1 VKNPRILTTLLLVFL
16 AGVATG
22 MLGMQHGLH
31 EKLHQKL
38 NPITVSAAPA
48 VIQPDREAVLRQ
60 FKTKL
65 DLSADQTDKIAMIL
79 EDYRHY
85 YDSLQDQIDDLRLRD
100 QIEDLRSTGRTR
112 IMQILDDGQR
122 SKFEKMMDELA
133 PQLDSAKK

>member
-1 VKNPRILTTLLLVFL
+1 VNNPRVLTTLLLVFL

-22 MLGMQHGLH
+22 MLGMRYGLH

-38 NPITVSAAPA
+38 NPATVSAAPA
-48 VIQPDREAVLRQ
+48 VPQPDREAVLKQ

-65 DLSADQTDKIAMIL
+65 DLSTDQTQKIAMIL

-112 IMQILDDGQR
+112 IMEILDERQR
-122 SKFEKMMDELA
+122 DKFGKMMDELA
-133 PQLDSAKK
+133 PQLDSSRK

>member
-1 VKNPRILTTLLLVFL
+1 MNNPRIFSTLLLVFL

-22 MLGMQHGLH
+22 MVGMQYGLH

-38 NPITVSAAPA
+38 NAVTVSAAPA
-48 VIQPDREAVLRQ
+48 APQPNREAVLRQ

-65 DLSADQTDKIAMIL
+65 DLSADQTEKIAMVL

-100 QIEDLRSTGRTR
+100 QMEDLRSTGRTR
-112 IMQILDDGQR
+112 IMQILDEGQR
-122 SKFEKMMDELA
+122 DKFEKMMDELA
-133 PQLDSAKK
+133 PQLDNSKK

>member
-1 VKNPRILTTLLLVFL
+1 VTNPRILITLSLVFL

-31 EKLHQKL
+31 DKLHQKL
-38 NPITVSAAPA
+38 NPTVSAAP
-48 VIQPDREAVLRQ
+48 QPDREAVLHQ

-65 DLSADQTDKIAMIL
+65 DLSTDQTEKIAMIL

-112 IMQILDDGQR
+112 IMQILDDKQR
-122 SKFEKMMDELA
+122 DKFEKMMDELA
-133 PQLDSAKK
+133 PQLDSTKK

>member
-1 VKNPRILTTLLLVFL
+1 VTNPRILITLSLVFL

-31 EKLHQKL
+31 DKLHQKL
-38 NPITVSAAPA
+38 NPTVSAAPA
-48 VIQPDREAVLRQ
+48 VQPDREAVLHQ

-65 DLSADQTDKIAMIL
+65 DLSADQTEKIAMIL

-112 IMQILDDGQR
+112 IMQILDTKQR
-122 SKFEKMMDELA
+122 DKFEKMMDELA
-133 PQLDSAKK
+133 PQLDSTKK

>member
-1 VKNPRILTTLLLVFL
+1 VTNPRILSTLVLVFL

-38 NPITVSAAPA
+38 NPTVSAAPA
-48 VIQPDREAVLRQ
+48 IAQPDREAVLHQ

-65 DLSADQTDKIAMIL
+65 DLSSDQTEKIAMIL

-112 IMQILDDGQR
+112 IMQVLDSQQR
-122 SKFEKMMDELA
+122 DKFEKMMDELA
-133 PQLDSAKK
+133 PQLDSSKK

>member
-1 VKNPRILTTLLLVFL
+1 VTNPRILITLSLVFL

-31 EKLHQKL
+31 DKLHQKL
-38 NPITVSAAPA
+38 NPTVSAAPA
-48 VIQPDREAVLRQ
+48 VPQPDREAVLHQ

-65 DLSADQTDKIAMIL
+65 DLSTDQTEKIAMIL

-112 IMQILDDGQR
+112 IMQILDTEQR
-122 SKFEKMMDELA
+122 TKFEKMMDELA
-133 PQLDSAKK
+133 PQLDSTKK

>member
-1 VKNPRILTTLLLVFL
+1 MNNPRILSTLLLVFL

-22 MLGMQHGLH
+22 MVGMQYGLH
-31 EKLHQKL
+31 NKLHQKL
-38 NPITVSAAPA
+38 NPVTVSAAPA
-48 VIQPDREAVLRQ
+48 APQPDREAVVHQ

-65 DLSADQTDKIAMIL
+65 DLSADQTEKIAMIL

-112 IMQILDDGQR
+112 IMQILDAQQR
-122 SKFEKMMDELA
+122 DKFEKMMDELA
-133 PQLDSAKK
+133 PQLGSTKK